1 MFLPGES
8 PWTEVPGGLQF
19 KSDVNERISTT
30 QNSTASPLVKLD
42 GWSKWPSYT
51 FFTTFS
57 PLIVIYILSYKH
69 KCIWS
74 SILYILIKINLKMTI
89 WSIMFIPWYCFMG
102 KGGGKIIYLVL
113 LACALRSSRSM
124 IVTMSPQ
131 IFVGWGNYSY

>member
-1 MFLPGES
+1 MLDPWVGKFPWRRAQQLTPVFLPGES

-42 GWSKWPSYT
+42 GWSKGPSYT

-69 KCIWS
+69 KCI
-74 SILYILIKINLKMTI
+74 
-89 WSIMFIPWYCFMG
+89 
-102 KGGGKIIYLVL
+102 
-113 LACALRSSRSM
+113 
-124 IVTMSPQ
+124 
-131 IFVGWGNYSY
+131 